1 MKFINKKSGFIR
13 INRPLKGNEYRR
25 KDMEDNYISIKE
37 FAGLAG
43 VSPQAVYQ
51 RLDKDLKEYVQILE
65 GKKAIDIKALE
76 LFTVQSVDQTVE
88 NELTIILRETLKVLS
103 CQLTE
108 KDKQIAEL
116 NERLKESNE
125 LNRNNQILIGRQQSQ
140 HKQIEESPMQEPE
153 KAQEPE
159 KRSFWSR
166 FRKESSNG

>member
-1 MKFINKKSGFIR
+1 
-13 INRPLKGNEYRR
+13 
-25 KDMEDNYISIKE
+25 MEENYLSIKE

-51 RLDKDLKEYVQILE
+51 RIDKDLKEYVQVLD

-76 LFTVQSVDQTVE
+76 LFSVQPIEQTVD
-88 NELTIILRETLKVLS
+88 NELTTVLRETLKVLS
-103 CQLTE
+103 GQLTE

-125 LNRNNQILIGRQQSQ
+125 LNRNNQILIGRQQDQ
-140 HKQIEESPMQEPE
+140 PKQIEESPSIE
-153 KAQEPE
+153 EPE

-166 FRKESSNG
+166 FKKEY